1 MEDETG
7 RRDVEAADGVDG
19 VDGARAVHSVE
30 RNGGADD
37 SRDPRGSL
45 SEERRERTSGGSG
58 EVLVSLQSGD
68 SLQRISVLQRVA
80 SLQRSSSAQLPRTSG
95 TQMQR
100 TLSERLSVQQEQNAE
115 VQERAKM
122 NRDRCLMSTTLIIAM
137 GLLLVY
143 TLYIILL
150 AS

>member
-7 RRDVEAADGVDG
+7 RRDVEAADGVAG
-19 VDGARAVHSVE
+19 TRAVHSVE